1 MRGGD
6 KRVSDRDHRRVDSS
20 DGNEID
26 SGEATS
32 PPFFVSRSLV
42 GPATR
47 FDAHVH
53 QEDQL
58 AWMASGSMELGML
71 DGRWHLRRE
80 HLVWIPAGT
89 LHEMTFGEPGEMI
102 SAYAD
107 PGLRPPGARWN
118 RARTVRGDDLA
129 GSLLLHLVDGDPSEE
144 RRRRCWALLIDLL
157 SGAARHE
164 EALALPRDSRAR
176 VVASA
181 LMADPADPREL
192 ADWAAQTGV
201 STKTIARAF
210 AADTGCTFRE
220 WRVRVRL
227 HAAAGMLVHGAAVQ
241 DVAPA
246 VGYESPSSFI
256 GAFRAR
262 FSMTPAVYA
271 ARARTLDDA
280 PA

>member
-1 MRGGD
+1 
-6 KRVSDRDHRRVDSS
+6 VSVSEHPWVDSS
-20 DGNEID
+20 DGDDVDGAQE
-26 SGEATS
+26 TS
-32 PPFFVSRSLV
+32 RAFFVSRTLV
-42 GPATR
+42 GAATR

-71 DGRWHLRRE
+71 GGRWQLRRE
-80 HLVWIPAGT
+80 HLAWIPAGT
-89 LHEMTFGEPGEMI
+89 LHEMSFGEPGEMI
-102 SAYAD
+102 SAYVD
-107 PGLRPPGARWN
+107 PALRPPGARWN

-129 GSLLLHLVDGDPSEE
+129 GSLLLHLVDGEPSEE
-144 RRRRCWALLIDLL
+144 RQRRCWALLIDLL

-192 ADWAAQTGV
+192 RDWAAQVGV
-201 STKTIARAF
+201 SAKTIARAF

-227 HAAAGMLVHGAAVQ
+227 HAAAGMLVRGGAVQ

-262 FSMTPAVYA
+262 FAMTPAVYA
-271 ARARTLDDA
+271 ARSRTLDDV